1 MKFSEHL
8 AVVSDWPKPGVNFL
22 NLQSLLTKPAV
33 FRSACQ
39 VMQDLVSDSPTS
51 IVAVESRGFL
61 LAAPLAHALGL
72 PLILAR
78 KPGKLPGAV
87 VSITYDTEYSQ
98 DTLCIEAGV
107 DPGQHPLIVDDV
119 LATGGTVVAVA
130 QLLRSNFRCESVSCV
145 TLFNLAFLPGRQRL
159 DQANVKF
166 RAVEDIH
173 G

>member
-8 AVVSDWPKPGVNFL
+8 TVVADWPRPGVNFL
-22 NLQSLLTKPAV
+22 DLQSLLTKPSV
-33 FRSACQ
+33 FQTACQ
-39 VMQDLVSDSPTS
+39 AMHDMAPTASTS

-61 LAAPLAHALGL
+61 LAAPLAQSLGL

-98 DTLCIEAGV
+98 DTLNMEAAV
-107 DPGQHPLIVDDV
+107 DPGKHPLIIDDV

-130 QLLRSNFRCESVSCV
+130 QLLRSNFDCESVSCV
-145 TLFNLAFLPGRQRL
+145 TLFNLAFLPGEKHLQ
-159 DQANVKF
+159 QQNIKF